1 MKYRWLLLLIPIFL
15 LVPSAGALGARST
28 DTIIAAEGISVSVDF
43 GNGTILEFNNL
54 SGTTVLNVTSEIL
67 NVQIDWYGPFGYIR
81 GIEGVVGAGQNGWQY
96 WVNGVFASV
105 AVNLYF
111 LNDDDSLEWVY
122 SGPVT
127 QTQEDP
133 TLIPGATVVSI
144 SALGFIAIV
153 YIQTSR
159 RLQR

>member
-1 MKYRWLLLLIPIFL
+1 
-15 LVPSAGALGARST
+15 VPSTGAVGVRST

-43 GNGTILEFNNL
+43 GNGTILEFDNL
-54 SGTTVLNVTSEIL
+54 SGTTVLNVTSEVL

-81 GIEGVVGAGQNGWQY
+81 GIEGVVGAGQTGWQY

-111 LNDDDSLEWVY
+111 LNDGDSLEWVY

-133 TLIPGATVVSI
+133 TLIPGAAVVSI

-159 RLQR
+159 RLQ

>member
-15 LVPSAGALGARST
+15 LVPSTGAVGVRST

-43 GNGTILEFNNL
+43 GNGTILEFDNL
-54 SGTTVLNVTSEIL
+54 SGTTVLNVTSEVL

-81 GIEGVVGAGQNGWQY
+81 GIEGVVGAGQTGWQY

-111 LNDDDSLEWVY
+111 LNDGDSLEWVY

-133 TLIPGATVVSI
+133 TLIPGAAVVSI

-159 RLQR
+159 RLQ

>member
-1 MKYRWLLLLIPIFL
+1 
-15 LVPSAGALGARST
+15 VPSAGALRVRST

-43 GNGTILEFNNL
+43 GNGTILEFDNLSGTTVLNVEFDNL
-54 SGTTVLNVTSEIL
+54 SGTTVLNVTSEVL

-81 GIEGVVGAGQNGWQY
+81 GIEGVVGAGQTGWQY

-111 LNDDDSLEWVY
+111 LNDGDSLEWVY

-133 TLIPGATVVSI
+133 TLIPGAAVVSI

-159 RLQR
+159 RLQ

>member
-1 MKYRWLLLLIPIFL
+1 MKYRLLLLLIPIFL
-15 LVPSAGALGARST
+15 LVPSTGALRVRST

-43 GNGTILEFNNL
+43 GNGTILEFDNL
-54 SGTTVLNVTSEIL
+54 SGTTVLNVTSEVL

-81 GIEGVVGAGQNGWQY
+81 GIEGVVGAGQTGWQY

-111 LNDDDSLEWVY
+111 LNDGDSLEWVY

-127 QTQEDP
+127 QIQEDP

-159 RLQR
+159 RLQ

>member
-1 MKYRWLLLLIPIFL
+1 
-15 LVPSAGALGARST
+15 VPSTGALRVRST

-43 GNGTILEFNNL
+43 GNGTILEFDNL
-54 SGTTVLNVTSEIL
+54 SGTTVLNVTSEVL

-81 GIEGVVGAGQNGWQY
+81 GIEGVVGAGQTGWQY

-111 LNDDDSLEWVY
+111 LNDGDSLEWVY

-127 QTQEDP
+127 QIQEDP

-159 RLQR
+159 RLQ